1 MTTPDDTTLTP
12 EELDQIDKYVEQQ
25 LAQQAEAASE
35 AAAAEAAWHAYVDY
49 MESLQDSLGYEDHDR
64 ELPW

>member
-35 AAAAEAAWHAYVDY
+35 AAAAEAAWYAYQDY
-49 MESLQDSLGYEDHDR
+49 LESNWYCSYNEN